1 MFAEGTL
8 TTTYSGPV
16 YATGE
21 SLYRPRNEARAL
33 GGLLGNDRAYRT
45 QGRGVG
51 AGSKLSLHNAG
62 MAAERAAQDQYDAAT
77 KSDLAALA
85 DRPEARFLYQ
95 KNAAEEQKTLRSLLM
110 DRDTTQQRFN
120 IQEGNDA
127 IEAGLQNQKLRAER
141 YAAQQQRKSNWLG
154 TLLGLF

>member
-8 TTTYSGPV
+8 QTTYSGPV

-33 GGLLGNDRAYRT
+33 GGLLGNDRAYRA
-45 QGRGVG
+45 QGRGIG
-51 AGSKLSLHNAG
+51 AGSKLSLYNAG
-62 MAAERAAQDQYDAAT
+62 MKADRESQDQYDAAT

-95 KNAAEEQKTLRSLLM
+95 KNAAEEQKSLRSLLL
-110 DRDTTQQRFN
+110 DKDSTQQKFDISRV
-120 IQEGNDA
+120 NDA
-127 IEAGLQNQKLRAER
+127 IEANFQSRKIRAEQ
-141 YAAQQQRKSNWLG
+141 YAAQQQRKANWLG
-154 TLLGLF
+154 TLLGIV